1 MAWGLYLLWLIPN
14 PAAGKDHFGGSALT
28 LSQLS
33 IFGWQPFAGSTVQ
46 IYVGIVALT
55 VNLIVALVV
64 TVILRVAGVKDGRDL
79 TRGRDYHA
87 DEGDAKLRKIAVL

>member
-33 IFGWQPFAGSTVQ
+33 IFGWQPFAGSTLQ
-46 IYVGIVALT
+46 IYVGIVALAA
-55 VNLIVALVV
+55 NLIVAVVV
-64 TVILRVAGVKDGRDL
+64 TVILRVAGVKDGADV

-87 DEGDAKLRKIAVL
+87 DEGDRKLRAIAVH